1 MATKKISPQTQ
12 TTVLELTGKF
22 GPQGFISK
30 LFGSSKEKKDMQ
42 FTGKAKVVKG
52 KDTASKIKP
61 LQQGNNLLDMLLK
74 IYTFLQKNFDADKLA
89 REKENNFKEEELLE
103 AQKRHEKLLAA
114 LEDLKKNLMPKEV
127 TAVPEKKDEGP
138 SLFDSLFKK
147 LYEKLFGELEKKLL
161 DKLKNLLP
169 KEAEKSVEKAGSSRT
184 AQLLAYLVGET
195 IAVPAFLFSLPWFMA
210 AKSKADIDKDPFNP
224 KFDGIPYA
232 QVARGK
238 AKTQGEAAAQF
249 QREVTNKSI
258 GGGGY
263 GLTPSEAKNI
273 LENGTPKDIEAF
285 GGKEKL
291 QEIASQPEAPKVMPK
306 GRGGLTQPPKVEPT
320 SPTSNRF
327 SAMGPSKPKSA
338 PVQGTPA
345 SDKLNNVVAQNNEAK
360 INAMPAPPSVSTINN
375 TIQSG
380 GNKKTKAFEKLDVP
394 HVRNQEETFRKMI
407 LYSTRVV

>member
-30 LFGSSKEKKDMQ
+30 LFGSSKEKKDME

-74 IYTFLQKNFDADKLA
+74 IYTFLQKNFDDDKLA

-127 TAVPEKKDEGP
+127 TAVPEKKDEDP
-138 SLFDSLFKK
+138 SLFDSLFEK
-147 LYEKLFGELEKKLL
+147 LYEKLFGKLEEKLL
-161 DKLKNLLP
+161 DKLKGLLSKPKTPLEAAEKGSQLQNLL
-169 KEAEKSVEKAGSSRT
+169 SF
-184 AQLLAYLVGET
+184 LVGET
-195 IAVPAFLFSLPWFMA
+195 PLVPVLAFAAPWLGA
-210 AKSKADIDKDPFNP
+210 AYERKKIEENPNAPEYKDN
-224 KFDGIPYA
+224 PYA
-232 QVARGK
+232 MVIRGV
-238 AKTQGEAAAQF
+238 AKTQGEAAAIN
-249 QREVTNKSI
+249 QRKVIAKTA

-263 GLTPSEAKNI
+263 EPTPSEAKNI
-273 LENGTPKDIEAF
+273 LENGTPEDIEAF

-327 SAMGPSKPKSA
+327 SAMGPSTPKSA
-338 PVQGTPA
+338 PVEATPA
-345 SDKLNNVVAQNNEAK
+345 SDKLNNVVAQNNDTK
-360 INAMPAPPSVSTINN
+360 IDAMMPPPSVSTINN
-375 TIQSG
+375 TIQAG
-380 GNKKTKAFEKLDVP
+380 GKKQTKALEKLDVP
-394 HVRNQEETFRKMI
+394 HVRNQEETFQKMI